1 MCAKIGGMG
10 APKKADWREER
21 RKRAWK
27 LKEAGWRQ
35 KTLNSTVVYH
45 PYLVRSHMPENYQ
58 FILVDRDERVG
69 IVTLNR
75 PNVLNALNNHV
86 VSELADALAEFD
98 RDDEIRCMV
107 ITGAGEKAF
116 AAGADIKEMSGKSPI
131 DMMLGG
137 FEAWQRIRQ
146 IHKPLI
152 AAVGGYALGGGCE
165 LAMHCDMIV
174 ASENARFGQPEILL
188 GIIPGAGG
196 TQRLARTIGK
206 FRTMEM
212 VLTGAQIPAQEL
224 ADLGLVNRVV
234 PKGEHLT
241 EAVKLAKTVAAQAP
255 IAVRLAKEAVQAAFE
270 TSLSE
275 GLELERKNF
284 FLLFASEDM
293 REGMRA
299 FIEKRKADF
308 QGR

>member
-1 MCAKIGGMG
+1 MAEK
-10 APKKADWREER
+10 D
-21 RKRAWK
+21 
-27 LKEAGWRQ
+27 
-35 KTLNSTVVYH
+35 
-45 PYLVRSHMPENYQ
+45 YQ
-58 FILVDRDERVG
+58 FILIERDERVG

-75 PNVLNALNNHV
+75 PKELNALRTDLM
-86 VSELADALAEFD
+86 SELGDALEEFD
-98 RDDEIRCMV
+98 RDAGIGCIV
-107 ITGAGEKAF
+107 ITGAGDRAF
-116 AAGADIKEMSGKSPI
+116 AAGADIKEMSDKSPI
-131 DMMLGG
+131 DMLLGG
-137 FEAWQRIRQ
+137 FAAWLRIRNIQ
-146 IHKPLI
+146 KPMI

-212 VLTGAQIPAQEL
+212 VLTGVQIPAQEL
-224 ADLGLVNRVV
+224 AALGLVNRVV
-234 PKGEHLT
+234 PKGEHLN
-241 EAVKLAKTVAAQAP
+241 EALKLAKVVAAQAP

-270 TSLSE
+270 TSLTE

-293 REGMRA
+293 REGTRA
-299 FIEKRKADF
+299 FIEKRKAEF